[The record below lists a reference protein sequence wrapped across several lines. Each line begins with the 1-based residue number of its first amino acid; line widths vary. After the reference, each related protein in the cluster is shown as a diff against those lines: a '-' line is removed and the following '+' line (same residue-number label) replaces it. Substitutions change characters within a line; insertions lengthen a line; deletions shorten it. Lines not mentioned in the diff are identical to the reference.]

1 MKKSKQD
8 DVENK
13 KGRELREGLVDALV
27 RRKRAGLDNKEIEKI
42 RRLHY
47 EDIITKRA
55 PTTSASSGLLRLNQV
70 FGSNIVMFIDSDP
83 FNSVVWYD
91 EDPLTVDTTI
101 HTIDMT
107 DDTDP

>member
-8 DVENK
+8 DVENQ
-13 KGRELREGLVDALV
+13 KGRELREQLLDALV
-27 RRKRAGLDNKEIEKI
+27 RRKRAGLSNKKIEKI

-70 FGSNIVMFIDSDP
+70 FGSNIVMWIDSDP
-83 FNSVVWYD
+83 YNSVVWYD
-91 EDPLTVDTTI
+91 EDSLAVDSTI
-101 HTIDMT
+101 HNIDMT
-107 DDTDP
+107 NNMD